1 MITFKLIA
9 FRDGGTFE
17 QPYETFQRA
26 AEAKAALIRKG
37 YIAII
42 SPIVAPKVNGV
53 WS

>member
-17 QPYETFQRA
+17 QPYETF
-26 AEAKAALIRKG
+26 EKAHDNKVALIRKG
-37 YIAII
+37 YIALIV
-42 SPIVAPKVNGV
+42 PIVAPRVGGV